1 MSQPPDDLSQDI
13 ELMTRVASLYYLED
27 ITQGEI
33 ADALGLSRPKVGRL
47 LKKAREEGIV
57 EITVHTHPALSMQ
70 LEGELMRRF
79 GLRQALLV
87 SDQRDTETQRAQLAR
102 MVASFL
108 ARNLQDGA
116 VVAVGMGRNTGA
128 VPDQVGNVPPRRC
141 TFISAIGGSPL
152 VGTPIDP
159 NDICRRLAER
169 FGGTSESL
177 YAPAYAESREVRDSF
192 LRHED
197 IRQTLARAGQA
208 DFALVGIGDAR
219 DDSAVVRMGCF
230 SAEEMAR
237 LREADAVGDIL
248 GYFFDV
254 EGAPVADGMESR
266 VVGLGAEDL
275 RHIPCTLAM
284 ASEAGKATAILGAL
298 RTGIVDVLATSIA
311 NAQRVLALEAAGLP
325 G

>member
-1 MSQPPDDLSQDI
+1 MSQPPDDLSQEI

-27 ITQGEI
+27 VTQGEI

-70 LEGELMRRF
+70 LEGELTRRF

-87 SDQRDTETQRAQLAR
+87 SDQRDPETQRAQLAR
-102 MVASFL
+102 MVVGFL
-108 ARNLQDGA
+108 VRNLQDGA

-128 VPDQVGNVPPRRC
+128 VPDQVGSVPPRRC
-141 TFISAIGGSPL
+141 TFISAIGGSTL
-152 VGTPIDP
+152 VDTPINP

-197 IRQTLARAGQA
+197 IRQTLARAGRA

-230 SAEEMAR
+230 SAGEMAR
-237 LREADAVGDIL
+237 LRRAHAVGDIL

-254 EGAPVADGMESR
+254 AGAPVADGMESR
-266 VVGLGAEDL
+266 VVGLGADDL
-275 RHIPCTLAM
+275 RRTPCTLAM
-284 ASEAGKATAILGAL
+284 ASEAGKVSAILGAL

-311 NAQRVLALEAAGLP
+311 NARSVLALAAAERAG
-325 G
+325 

>member
-1 MSQPPDDLSQDI
+1 MSQPPDDLSQEI

-57 EITVHTHPALSMQ
+57 EISVHTHPALSMQ
-70 LEGELMRRF
+70 LEGELMRRC

-87 SDQRDTETQRAQLAR
+87 SDQREPETQRTQLAR

-128 VPDQVGNVPPRRC
+128 VPEQVGNLTPRRC

-152 VGTPIDP
+152 VGTPINP
-159 NDICRRLAER
+159 NDICRRLAEG

-177 YAPAYAESREVRDSF
+177 YAPAYAESRAVRDSF
-192 LRHED
+192 LRH
-197 IRQTLARAGQA
+197 
-208 DFALVGIGDAR
+208 
-219 DDSAVVRMGCF
+219 
-230 SAEEMAR
+230 
-237 LREADAVGDIL
+237 
-248 GYFFDV
+248 
-254 EGAPVADGMESR
+254 
-266 VVGLGAEDL
+266 
-275 RHIPCTLAM
+275 
-284 ASEAGKATAILGAL
+284 
-298 RTGIVDVLATSIA
+298 
-311 NAQRVLALEAAGLP
+311 
-325 G
+325 